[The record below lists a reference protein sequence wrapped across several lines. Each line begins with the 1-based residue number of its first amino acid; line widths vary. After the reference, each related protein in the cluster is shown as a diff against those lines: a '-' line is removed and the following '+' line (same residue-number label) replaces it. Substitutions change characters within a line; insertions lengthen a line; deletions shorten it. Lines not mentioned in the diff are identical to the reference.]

1 MNAHDTVRTLNEFYT
16 TAVLTGL
23 QQHTM
28 PYRYIAHYR
37 YIADEIHKTIQIV
50 MGGADPDSCLR
61 DLVNVL
67 RADADQMP
75 DFRYA
80 TINRMWAD
88 NIENE
93 VK

>member
-1 MNAHDTVRTLNEFYT
+1 MNAPETVRYLQHRYQ
-16 TAVLTGL
+16 TATLTGL
-23 QQHTM
+23 QHHTL
-28 PYRYIAHYR
+28 HYA
-37 YIADEIHKTIQIV
+37 YIADEIHKTIQII

-61 DLVNVL
+61 DLVDVL